1 MAKLEVLT
9 WPNPILKKKSAPVES
24 VTAELQKFAQDM
36 LETMYD
42 SSGVGLAAPQVG
54 KNSRLIVIDTRPMDD
69 RGKILE
75 EEMTD
80 LERSVSYPLVMFN
93 PKIVSKVGTIEFEE
107 GCLSV
112 PGFTEFVKRAGTV
125 EVEFLDKTG
134 ATVRLKAD
142 GLLGVCIQH
151 EIDHLDGQLFIDRLS
166 TIKSDM
172 IKSKIRK
179 HGYAK
184 PSTGHSVL

>member
-9 WPNPILKKKSAPVES
+9 WPNPILKKKSSAVEG
-24 VTAELQKFAQDM
+24 VTVELNKFAEDM

-54 KNSRLIVIDTRPMDD
+54 KNIRLIVIDTRPLDE
-69 RGKILE
+69 RGKVNE
-75 EEMTD
+75 SEMTE
-80 LERSVSYPLVMFN
+80 LERAVDYPLVMFN
-93 PKIVSKVGTIEFEE
+93 PQIVSKVGSIEFEE

-112 PGFTEFVKRAGTV
+112 PGFTEYVKRAGTV
-125 EVEFLDKTG
+125 EVEFLDKHG
-134 ATVRLKAD
+134 KRAHLKAD
-142 GLLGVCIQH
+142 GLLGVCVQH

-166 TIKSDM
+166 TIKSEM

-179 HGYAK
+179 HGYSK
-184 PSTGHSVL
+184 PATGHSVL